1 MASGFAYRIENP
13 ISKVFGFFKYQ
24 KPQPPQP
31 TVENVLSKDNRQ
43 SNAGLNLFLGYFLP
57 LELIHH
63 ILLYLDVASLGNL
76 LLVDAV
82 SESQV
87 LSLRPYRLLREKAFE
102 TLHLMDKMRLS
113 HHYTTEQ
120 LYNEFTQPLC
130 RTCHDFGPYLHLP
143 TLKRCCYNCNYHNPL
158 YRIARVKDI
167 CFYFDLKETDL
178 GDIPIVHSVWEPGV
192 RLASVPQ
199 SDAIAVLLHGLEKS
213 QGKTYE
219 ARRTMKRE
227 FATFSEWEPRRSTS
241 IRRPLAR
248 PPLIPRPSVTVWYEG
263 DCHQIQFM
271 ATAPLPYWDNE
282 TKTSESGTYCRAC
295 YHDYNHW
302 PKVDRSDED
311 ECYSRRA
318 YHRSYQEVDLPEH
331 FRTCAALIASWQPRR
346 AYSRARR
353 GDEYSCQNVEN
364 QFWVEYPEPNYEPR
378 RALSPDPNFIFE
390 DPFRG
395 GMLIN
400 NNPNS
405 DETTLR
411 EQELEET
418 MSPP

>member
-13 ISKVFGFFKYQ
+13 ISKVFGFSKYQ

-43 SNAGLNLFLGYFLP
+43 SNAGLNLFIGYFLP

-82 SESQV
+82 SKSQV
-87 LSLRPYRLLREKAFE
+87 LSLRPYRCV
-102 TLHLMDKMRLS
+102 S

-120 LYNEFTQPLC
+120 LYDEFTQPLC

-158 YRIARVKDI
+158 YRIARMKDI

-192 RLASVPQ
+192 RLASVSQ
-199 SDAIAVLLHGLEKS
+199 SDAIAVLLHGLEGS
-213 QGKTYE
+213 QSKTHE

-248 PPLIPRPSVTVWYEG
+248 PPLNPRPSVTVWYEG
-263 DCHQIQFM
+263 DCHQLQFM
-271 ATAPLPYWDNE
+271 ATAPFPYWDNE
-282 TKTSESGTYCRAC
+282 TKTL
-295 YHDYNHW
+295 
-302 PKVDRSDED
+302 SDED

-346 AYSRARR
+346 AYSRVRR

-395 GMLIN
+395 GMRRCHRHEIRTRK
-400 NNPNS
+400 P
-405 DETTLR
+405 
-411 EQELEET
+411 
-418 MSPP
+418 